1 MVNQSMKDV
10 PEILKELKPE
20 LADKFGVKRIGV
32 FGSYARGSISPE
44 SDIDILVE
52 FSRPIGW
59 DFLDLK
65 DFLENRFRKPVD
77 LVTTKALKQQLR
89 NSILK
94 EAIFA

>member
-1 MVNQSMKDV
+1 MKDV